1 MALFEI
7 ISEDIKSAMMA
18 REKEKLEA
26 LRSVKAAFLLAK
38 SDKTVDLTEEKEIAI
53 IQKLVKQRKEA
64 ADIYKANNRM
74 ELCEKEL
81 FELSVLEKY
90 LPAKLSD
97 EELTAIIKDIIEKL
111 GVTSPKEMGKII
123 GIANKQLSGKADGK
137 AIADKVRELL
147 SKPE

>member
-1 MALFEI
+1 MDLFDI
-7 ISEDIKSAMMA
+7 ISNDIKAAMLS

-38 SDKTVDLTEEKEIAI
+38 SEKESDLTEEKGIAI

-74 ELCEKEL
+74 ELCDKEL

-97 EELTAIIKDIIEKL
+97 EELTGMIKEIISKL
-111 GVTSPKEMGKII
+111 GATNAKEMGKII

-137 AIADKVRELL
+137 VIADKVKELL
-147 SKPE
+147 SAL